1 MTQNCDGDLL
11 AQIRELAF
19 GRANDAVKLIFLEPE
34 QIDLVDTLDLR
45 MVSEVKRAANG
56 AVEVKLVSRLA
67 LIELL
72 GRLMGERETDGGA
85 SESFFRA
92 MDAAAERLGETEA

>member
-1 MTQNCDGDLL
+1 MTHDQETPFLDQL
-11 AQIRELAF
+11 RELAF

-34 QIDLVDTLDLR
+34 QMNEIDGLDLR

-67 LIELL
+67 LLELL
-72 GRLMGERETDGGA
+72 GELSGGGA
-85 SESFFRA
+85 ESGAESFFRA
-92 MDAAAERLGETEA
+92 MDEAAERLGEGEK